1 MTVRLDNT
9 LIPCHSF
16 SMTQAV
22 IQAVI
27 FDLDG
32 TLLDSAADLTA
43 ALNHV
48 LRREG
53 REALSLA
60 QTRPLVGGG
69 AEPLLRKALS
79 LSDHEPCDDLIKH
92 FLDYYEAHL
101 VDESTLYEGTLPLL
115 AALRSRSIKVGLCT
129 NKPLHL
135 TTRIT
140 AALGLDDF
148 LDGIVAY
155 EAGGTRKP
163 DPAHLQKALGLL
175 GVTADTA
182 MLVGDSMSD
191 VLAAEALGVAMIFA
205 SYGYGS
211 LDEGVRVTHT
221 IGHVGEVCHVL

>member
-1 MTVRLDNT
+1 MMGRLDNT
-9 LIPCHSF
+9 PPPCHSF
-16 SMTQAV
+16 SMNSTP
-22 IQAVI
+22 QAVI

-43 ALNHV
+43 SLNHV

-53 REALSLA
+53 RQALSLT

-69 AEPLLRKALS
+69 AEPLVRKALS
-79 LSDHEPCDDLIKH
+79 LSDDEPCDDLIRH

-115 AALRSRSIKVGLCT
+115 EALRSRCIKVGLCT
-129 NKPLHL
+129 NKPLHF

-148 LDGIVAY
+148 LDGIIGY
-155 EAGGTRKP
+155 EVGGTRKP
-163 DPAHLQKALGLL
+163 DPAHLQKSLDLL

-191 VLAAEALGVAMIFA
+191 VLAAEALGVTMVFA
-205 SYGYGS
+205 RYGYGS
-211 LDEGVRVTHT
+211 LNEGVRVAHT
-221 IGHVGEVCHVL
+221 IDYVGEVRHVL

>member
-1 MTVRLDNT
+1 MVRLDNMHP
-9 LIPCHSF
+9 PCHSF
-16 SMTQAV
+16 SMTF
-22 IQAVI
+22 QAVI

-32 TLLDSAADLTA
+32 TLLNSAADLTA

-53 REALSLA
+53 REALSLE
-60 QTRPLVGGG
+60 QTYPLVGGG

-79 LSDHEPCDDLIKH
+79 LSDDERCDDLVKH

-115 AALRSRSIKVGLCT
+115 EALRASSIKVGLCT

-148 LDGIVAY
+148 LDGIIGY
-155 EAGGTRKP
+155 EVGGTRKP
-163 DPAHLQKALGLL
+163 DPAHLQKALDLL
-175 GVTADTA
+175 GVTANTA

-191 VLAAEALGVAMIFA
+191 VCAADALGVMMVFA

-211 LDEGVRVTHT
+211 LDDEARVAHT
-221 IGHVGEVCHVL
+221 IGHVGEVMNFL